1 MKIIFRLKTILVM
14 SVAISTVLLV
24 ATVFFIV
31 PNTNAQTDIDACQN
45 EYNASRS
52 KCIEDNKICNASCG
66 ENYDCKLACNLE
78 ANSCEDATVDRQRKC
93 LGVWPYDQS
102 SDQDLPV
109 VDVSPTQPE
118 SPPQTTI
125 PPPAQPQTSPKT
137 LPPTTPQHTTTKP
150 PEQPAEQSTE
160 QAPQTIVDWTNKID
174 NFFITLSA
182 GFEPIFVTFL
192 DKITENKPEDFL
204 NKQPDE
210 QQKIIDD
217 FIKSERPATVIVG
230 KIDGKPIE
238 VELRDM
244 PLADTAKE
252 PLKVVARQDPKGI
265 LEISPSLWLNSEE
278 TLIRGAT
285 LYPVPGGEQEKYL
298 LSEEYRQ
305 KGHFSLP
312 IVDPI
317 GLSFEEY
324 HKKRGEMLSLFE
336 SQFNYTVP
344 IVVTAS
350 GQSVSLILLGGDS
363 PTPKTT
369 STDENQKKQQTVN
382 WENIKFVTK
391 PGARQIGVLNDTPFV
406 LHPDSQVSIKSLNAL
421 ELSGGAVEI
430 QRPNDPLDSSFVVET
445 PLGTVKSN
453 KTRFWVAYNP
463 TRGYILVGVWEGAVS
478 VTHAYTG
485 KTMMLEAFENGTP
498 NIVLLLSPEFGKSK
512 IGTWLWII
520 LVIAIVA
527 VGYFAYLKKDMLMR
541 MIKKQPT
548 P

>member
-78 ANSCEDATVDRQRKC
+78 ANSCGDATVDRQRKC

-160 QAPQTIVDWTNKID
+160 QAPQTIVDWTNDID
-174 NFFITLSA
+174 NLFITLSG
-182 GFEPIFVTFL
+182 GFDPVFVTFL
-192 DKITENKPEDFL
+192 DKITENNPEVFL

-210 QQKIIDD
+210 QQKILDD
-217 FIKSERPATVIVG
+217 FIKSEKPATVVIGTVNG
-230 KIDGKPIE
+230 KSIE
-238 VELRDM
+238 VDLRDM
-244 PLADTAKE
+244 PLADTAKV
-252 PLKVVARQDPKGI
+252 PLEAVARQDIKGI

-298 LSEEYRQ
+298 LSEEHRQ

-324 HKKRGEMLSLFE
+324 HQKRGKMLSLFE
-336 SQFNYTVP
+336 SSFEHIVP
-344 IVVTAS
+344 IATTDS
-350 GQSVSLILLGGDS
+350 GQSVSVILLSGGP
-363 PTPKTT
+363 PTSKTT
-369 STDENQKKQQTVN
+369 PIDESQENQQIVN

-406 LHPDSQVSIKSLNAL
+406 LHPDSQVGIKSLNTL
-421 ELSGGAVEI
+421 ELPGGAVEI
-430 QRPNDPLDSSFVVET
+430 QRPDDPLDSSFVVET
-445 PLGTVKSN
+445 PLGAVKSN

-463 TRGYILVGVWEGAVS
+463 TRGYTLVGVWEGAVS
-478 VTHAYTG
+478 VTHSYTG
-485 KTMMLEAFENGTP
+485 KTMTLEAFENGTP
-498 NIVLLLSPEFGKSK
+498 NIVLLLSPEFRKSK
-512 IGTWLWII
+512 ASVWLGII
-520 LVIAIVA
+520 IVLIAGA
-527 VGYFAYLKKDMLMR
+527 AGYFVYRKKT
-541 MIKKQPT
+541 Q
-548 P
+548 